1 MVKIGGEFLSI
12 LQNLSVNIS
21 SLHLIFYSI
30 SSGAILCALSSDI
43 VMNSILGIIAILVI
57 AWLLS
62 TDRKNINL
70 RTVSLAFVLQVTF
83 ALLVLYVPA
92 GKEALNSVTQ
102 AVSNLINYG
111 QEGIAFLFGGLA
123 TGGFTFA
130 INVLCIIIFFSALIS
145 GLYHIGLMPKVINV
159 IGGGLQRLL
168 SIGRAESLS
177 ATANIFVGMIEA
189 PLVVKPYLRH
199 MSDSQFFAVMTG
211 GLASVAGGTLVGYAS
226 LGVDLNFLIAAAFM
240 SAPAGLLMAKIL
252 VPETQQTSPD
262 MELENVDLPR
272 ATNVVEAM
280 ADGAMSGLKI
290 AVAVGATLL
299 AFVSVI
305 AMLNGILGWFGGLIG
320 MELSF
325 ELVLGYLFAPIA
337 WLLGIPW
344 NEVITAG
351 SLIGTKVVV
360 NEFVAFIQ
368 LMEVQDQL
376 SEHSQAIVIFAL
388 CGFANISTMAMLI
401 GGLGSLVPERRSFIS
416 KYGFKAIAAGVLANL
431 MSAAVAGV
439 VLGL

>member
-1 MVKIGGEFLSI
+1 
-12 LQNLSVNIS
+12 
-21 SLHLIFYSI
+21 
-30 SSGAILCALSSDI
+30 
-43 VMNSILGIIAILVI
+43 MNSILGIIAILAL

-62 TDRKNINL
+62 TNRKNINL
-70 RTVSLAFVLQVTF
+70 KTVSLAFALQITF

-92 GKEALNSVTQ
+92 GKEVLNNVTG

-130 INVLCIIIFFSALIS
+130 INVLGIIVFFSALIS

-159 IGGGLQRLL
+159 IGGGLQKLL
-168 SIGRAESLS
+168 GIGRAESLS

-189 PLVVKPYLRH
+189 PLVVKPYLRQ
-199 MSDSQFFAVMTG
+199 MTDSQFFAVMTG

-226 LGVDLNFLIAAAFM
+226 VGVDLNFLIAAAFM

-252 VPETQQTSPD
+252 VPETEKIDAQVEID
-262 MELENVDLPR
+262 NVDMPR

-280 ADGAMSGLKI
+280 ADGAMSGLRI

-299 AFVSVI
+299 AFISVI
-305 AMLNGILGWFGGLIG
+305 AMLNGMLGWIGGLVG

-325 ELVLGYLFAPIA
+325 ELILGYLFAPVA
-337 WLLGIPW
+337 WLLGVPW
-344 NEVITAG
+344 SEAITAG
-351 SLIGTKVVV
+351 SLIGNKVVV

-368 LMEVQDQL
+368 LMEVKSQL
-376 SEHSQAIVIFAL
+376 SEHSQAIVTFAL

-416 KYGFKAIAAGVLANL
+416 QYGFRAIAAGVMANL
-431 MSAAVAGV
+431 MSASIAGV
-439 VLGL
+439 ILSL

>member
-1 MVKIGGEFLSI
+1 
-12 LQNLSVNIS
+12 
-21 SLHLIFYSI
+21 
-30 SSGAILCALSSDI
+30 
-43 VMNSILGIIAILVI
+43 MNSIFGIVAILFA

-62 TDRKNINL
+62 TNRKSIRL
-70 RTVSLAFVLQVTF
+70 RTVSLALALQVIF

-92 GKEALNSVTQ
+92 GKETLNSVTG

-111 QEGIAFLFGGLA
+111 QEGITFLFGGLA

-145 GLYHIGLMPKVINV
+145 GLYHIGLMPKVINL

-168 SIGRAESLS
+168 GTGRAESLS

-189 PLVVKPYLRH
+189 PLVVKPYLKH
-199 MSDSQFFAVMTG
+199 MSDSQFFAVMTC

-226 LGVDLNFLIAAAFM
+226 LGVDLNYLIAAAFM

-252 VPETQQTSPD
+252 VPETGMMNTNID
-262 MELENVDLPR
+262 VEKVEIPR
-272 ATNVVEAM
+272 ATNVVEAL
-280 ADGAMSGLKI
+280 ADGAMSGVRI
-290 AVAVGATLL
+290 AVAIGATLV

-305 AMLNGILGWFGGLIG
+305 AMLNGLLGWFGGLFG
-320 MELSF
+320 FELSF

-344 NEVITAG
+344 NEAIVAG
-351 SLIGTKVVV
+351 SLIGNKIVV

-368 LMEVQDQL
+368 LMDVKSEL
-376 SEHSQAIVIFAL
+376 SAHSQAIVTFAL
-388 CGFANISTMAMLI
+388 CGFANISSMAMLI
-401 GGLGSLVPERRSFIS
+401 GGLGSLIPERRSFIS
-416 KYGFKAIAAGVLANL
+416 KYGFRAIAAGVMANL
-431 MSAAVAGV
+431 MSAAIAGV
-439 VLGL
+439 ILSL

>member
-1 MVKIGGEFLSI
+1 
-12 LQNLSVNIS
+12 
-21 SLHLIFYSI
+21 
-30 SSGAILCALSSDI
+30 
-43 VMNSILGIIAILVI
+43 MNSILGIIAILAL

-62 TDRKNINL
+62 TNRKNINL
-70 RTVSLAFVLQVTF
+70 KTVSLAFALQITF

-92 GKEALNSVTQ
+92 GKEVLNNVTG

-130 INVLCIIIFFSALIS
+130 INVLGIIVFFSALIS

-159 IGGGLQRLL
+159 IGGGLQKLL
-168 SIGRAESLS
+168 GIGRAESLS

-189 PLVVKPYLRH
+189 PLVVKPYLRQ
-199 MSDSQFFAVMTG
+199 MTDSQFFAVMTG

-252 VPETQQTSPD
+252 VPETEKIDAQVEID
-262 MELENVDLPR
+262 NVDMPR

-280 ADGAMSGLKI
+280 ADGAMSGLRI

-299 AFVSVI
+299 AFISVI
-305 AMLNGILGWFGGLIG
+305 AMLNGMLGWIGGLVG

-325 ELVLGYLFAPIA
+325 ELILGYLFAPVA
-337 WLLGIPW
+337 WLLGVPW
-344 NEVITAG
+344 NEAITAG
-351 SLIGTKVVV
+351 SLIGNKVVV

-368 LMEVQDQL
+368 LMEVKSQL
-376 SEHSQAIVIFAL
+376 SEHSQAIVTFAL

-416 KYGFKAIAAGVLANL
+416 QYGFRAIAAGVISNL
-431 MSAAVAGV
+431 MSASIAGV
-439 VLGL
+439 ILSL

>member
-1 MVKIGGEFLSI
+1 
-12 LQNLSVNIS
+12 
-21 SLHLIFYSI
+21 
-30 SSGAILCALSSDI
+30 
-43 VMNSILGIIAILVI
+43 MNSILGIVAILFV

-62 TDRKNINL
+62 TNRKNIRL
-70 RTVSLAFVLQVTF
+70 RTVSLAFALQVIF

-92 GKEALNSVTQ
+92 GKEALNAVTG

-111 QEGIAFLFGGLA
+111 QEGIAFLFGNLA

-130 INVLCIIIFFSALIS
+130 INVLGIIIFFSALIS
-145 GLYHIGLMPKVINV
+145 GLYHIGLMPKVINL

-168 SIGRAESLS
+168 GTGRAESLS

-189 PLVVKPYLRH
+189 PLVVKPYLKH

-240 SAPAGLLMAKIL
+240 SAPAGLLMAKIMM
-252 VPETQQTSPD
+252 PETDTTTPD
-262 MELENVDLPR
+262 IDLDQVEMPR

-280 ADGAMSGLKI
+280 ADGAMSGLRI

-305 AMLNGILGWFGGLIG
+305 AMLNGILGWFGGLFG

-344 NEVITAG
+344 NEAIVAG
-351 SLIGTKVVV
+351 SLIGNKIVV

-368 LMEVQDQL
+368 LMEVKSQL
-376 SEHSQAIVIFAL
+376 SAYSQAIVTFAL

-401 GGLGSLVPERRSFIS
+401 GGLGSLVPEKRSFIS
-416 KYGFKAIAAGVLANL
+416 KYGFRAIAAGVMANL
-431 MSAAVAGV
+431 MSASIAGV
-439 VLGL
+439 ILSL

>member
-1 MVKIGGEFLSI
+1 M
-12 LQNLSVNIS
+12 N
-21 SLHLIFYSI
+21 SLL
-30 SSGAILCALSSDI
+30 GVVAILLF
-43 VMNSILGIIAILVI
+43 

-62 TDRKNINL
+62 TNRKNIRL
-70 RTVSLAFVLQVTF
+70 KTVGLAFALQVAF

-92 GKEALNSVTQ
+92 GKNALNGVTG

-130 INVLCIIIFFSALIS
+130 INVLGIIIFFSALIS
-145 GLYHIGLMPKVINV
+145 GLYHIGLMPKVINL
-159 IGGGLQRLL
+159 IGGTLQKLL
-168 SIGRAESLS
+168 GTGRAESLS

-189 PLVVKPYLRH
+189 PLVVKPYLKH
-199 MSDSQFFAVMTG
+199 MSDSQFFAVMTC

-226 LGVDLNFLIAAAFM
+226 LGVELNYLIAAAFM

-252 VPETQQTSPD
+252 MPETEAQAEDVQ
-262 MELENVDLPR
+262 MENVEMPK

-280 ADGAMSGLKI
+280 ADGAMSGLRI

-305 AMLNGILGWFGGLIG
+305 ALLNGLLGWVGSWFGIS
-320 MELSF
+320 LSF
-325 ELVLGYLFAPIA
+325 ELILGYLFAPVA

-344 NEVITAG
+344 HEAITAG
-351 SLIGTKVVV
+351 SLIGNKIVV

-368 LMEVQDQL
+368 LMQVKQEL
-376 SEHSQAIVIFAL
+376 SAHSQAIVTFAL

-401 GGLGSLVPERRSFIS
+401 GGLGSLVPEKRSFIS
-416 KYGFKAIAAGVLANL
+416 KYGFRAITAGVLANL
-431 MSAAVAGV
+431 MSASIAGV
-439 VLGL
+439 ILSL